1 MITIFEL
8 AMAVAGIII
17 SLSSFLWLI
26 NRTGKKDWDKK
37 LELKADKELMEE
49 KLKLSHQ
56 RIITQEMRLTEH
68 QEKNDAQFMAMRED
82 VNYIRGKT
90 DKIIDLLTKKL

>member
-8 AMAVAGIII
+8 AIATLGIIV
-17 SLSSFLWLI
+17 SLSFFLWTI
-26 NRTGKKDWDKK
+26 NRSGKKDWDKK
-37 LELKADKELMEE
+37 LALKADRELMEE

-56 RIITQEMRLTEH
+56 RIITQEIRLTEH

-90 DKIIDLLTKKL
+90 DKIIDLLTKK